1 MYIFKENDKELN
13 KLRASAGGPTF
24 QVIYFKLL
32 QYFNLHEGTINKTN
46 IKVLAKEINEKEIDV
61 LIIWEYLKN
70 KNVIQII
77 DDTSEETTENII
89 KEINDTMKKKLE
101 KEKQIEN
108 DIEEIWK
115 AYPLKKGKS
124 ASMVK
129 LKKILLKY
137 SKEEILKCIERYK
150 GEVTNEMYYMHGST
164 FFNGRYED
172 YLDKNYQRVDN
183 TKKSESKPMYNEF
196 KFNY

>member
-13 KLRASAGGPTF
+13 KLRTSAGGPTF

-32 QYFNLHEGTINKTN
+32 QYFNLHKGTMTN
-46 IKVLAKEINEKEIDV
+46 IEVLAKEINEKEIDV
-61 LIIWEYLKN
+61 LMIWEYLKN

-77 DDTSEETTENII
+77 DDTSEETTEDII
-89 KEINDTMKKKLE
+89 KEINDTMKKKVE
-101 KEKQIEN
+101 EQKQIEN

-124 ASMVK
+124 ASVVK

-150 GEVTNEMYYMHGST
+150 SEVTNERYYMHGST

-172 YLDKNYQRVDN
+172 YLDKNYQYVD